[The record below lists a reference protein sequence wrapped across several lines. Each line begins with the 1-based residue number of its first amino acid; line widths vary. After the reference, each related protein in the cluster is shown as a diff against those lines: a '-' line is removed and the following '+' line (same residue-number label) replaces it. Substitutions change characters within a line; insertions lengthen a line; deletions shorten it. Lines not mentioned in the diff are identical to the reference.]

1 MDHKEEHQSTIY
13 NIYNK
18 LEQCYLS
25 SVDHHLLIICWLSS
39 VVIICRSSVAHHL
52 LIMFLY
58 QILLFCYYE
67 NWQGD
72 SRDSVVKTPPPWVR
86 IIKWIVTFS
95 VGICWS
101 SSEDHLLIICW
112 LPWKFISRTDEMRG
126 SDILEDKV
134 PIDIIIWRMLTF
146 SEICSNSGIFGLI
159 GHLLELGWK

>member
-1 MDHKEEHQSTIY
+1 MLIISWSLSLNHLLIIICCHHLSI
-13 NIYNK
+13 I
-18 LEQCYLS
+18 CCSS
-25 SVDHHLLIICWLSS
+25 SVDHVLVSNPLVLLLWELAG
-39 VVIICRSSVAHHL
+39 RL
-52 LIMFLY
+52 TW
-58 QILLFCYYE
+58 FCS
-67 NWQGD
+67 QD
-72 SRDSVVKTPPPWVR
+72 SAPWVR

-112 LPWKFISRTDEMRG
+112 LPWKFISRTDEMRS
-126 SDILEDKV
+126 SDNLEDKV